1 MDDSENISF
10 VQWKFLMNLHH
21 VRIWNNNF
29 CLSFILYSFWWKFR
43 EILSQIYLL
52 IEFDKFYKI
61 SFNFINSIS
70 FIFPNLKLY
79 KKEIFYIISLYN
91 STYCLKFSN
100 YTHCIISYIIT
111 HRDVK
116 NFQIILSTFSVP
128 FSTKNRVFKFQEKF
142 FLPLLYDFV
151 AECIRILFA
160 RQVQWISIRWAIDT
174 VAL

>member
-1 MDDSENISF
+1 MLIVYF
-10 VQWKFLMNLHH
+10 IFFLMKISRNFIANLSSY
-21 VRIWNNNF
+21 RIWQ
-29 CLSFILYSFWWKFR
+29 ILQR
-43 EILSQIYLL
+43 
-52 IEFDKFYKI
+52 I

-100 YTHCIISYIIT
+100 RTHCIISYIIT

-116 NFQIILSTFSVP
+116 NFQIILSTLSVP

-142 FLPLLYDFV
+142 FLPLSYRMV
-151 AECIRILFA
+151 SCIRILLA